1 MRDKQVSR
9 NRSRARSRGPVAFTL
24 VELLVVIGII
34 ALLISILLPSLAKAR
49 RAAQTVA
56 CASNLRSIMQA
67 VQIFASQNNGYIPG
81 GPYSSGRFLFN
92 DPQKSST
99 ANTAYSNSNCP
110 SVIQVFDWASPVAK
124 VMGTKFDEGPTA
136 ASRARR
142 FVQMRDLKP
151 FQCPSNEITAIQFG
165 TTLSNIN
172 TDSPPT
178 IVTNGRMI
186 SYCTSISFLLQRDRS
201 GGTWGLTTTRT
212 NWNVPSGYNAKLSK
226 VGDGARK
233 IFIADGARFSTGTV
247 APDYDLAYMG
257 TFGGAFSDQG
267 PTRFSRA
274 WSRDG
279 VPGSGVAAPVDVRA
293 YWARHGPTFKR
304 NAPSGYYR
312 FNAAFF
318 DGHVETMDDLSGANP
333 LHWFPKGTDLD
344 TSGGQMYSDV
354 LNAHKLPSLPPPGIK
369 VPF

>member
-1 MRDKQVSR
+1 MRDRHACRHRKH
-9 NRSRARSRGPVAFTL
+9 ARGCRPVGFTL

-81 GPYSSGRFLFN
+81 GPYSSGRFLFK

-99 ANTAYSNSNCP
+99 ADTAYSNSNCP

-124 VMGTKFDEGPTA
+124 VMGTKFDEGGTT

-142 FVQMRDLKP
+142 FVAMRDFKA

-165 TTLSNIN
+165 TTLPNIN

-186 SYCTSISFLLQRDRS
+186 SYASSISYLLQNRS
-201 GGTWGLTTTRT
+201 SGSWGLTIPHPT
-212 NWNVPSGYNAKLSK
+212 WKVPVSYNCKIAK
-226 VGDGARK
+226 VGDPARK
-233 IFIADGARFSTGTV
+233 IFIADGAKFSRGTV

-257 TFGGAFSDQG
+257 TFGGAFGDQG

-279 VPGSGVAAPVDVRA
+279 VPGSGVTAPVDVRV
-293 YWARHGPTFKR
+293 YWARHGPIFKR

-333 LHWFPKGTDLD
+333 FLWYPKGTDLE
-344 TSGGQMYSDV
+344 TSPTQMYADV
-354 LNAHKLPSLPPPGIK
+354 TNAHGLPSAANTR
-369 VPF
+369 VPVPY